1 METNDSGY
9 LSQVIDL
16 LKKVEEEQTAN
27 IDKAA
32 ELMAGAIEKD
42 KKTPMSKAGDYTTLV
57 MGEMFFRAGGL
68 ANINPVMYPGL

>member
-9 LSQVIDL
+9 LSKIIGL
-16 LKKVEEEQTAN
+16 LKKVEEEQTVN

-32 ELMAGAIEKD
+32 ELMASAIEKD
-42 KKTPMSKAGDYTTLV
+42 ELIHVYGGGGHTTLV

-68 ANINPVMYPGL
+68 ANINPVMEPGA